1 MKLYRKPDGTQTGN
15 KIECL
20 REWETLTAG
29 LEVALGVRVI
39 AYDPGI
45 LMSDKNGNGSIEM
58 PVWIAQWIVD
68 RAELPRRGATDGA
81 LADLLG
87 VPSESVSAEAIEQ
100 IKASW
105 NAQADAHNQWDSL
118 GIDEMLEY
126 ALEQYALEQYDRM
139 NATKTGPT

>member
-45 LMSDKNGNGSIEM
+45 LISYKNGNGSIDM
-58 PVWIAQWIVD
+58 PVWLAQWIVNH
-68 RAELPRRGATDGA
+68 AESPRRGANVVA
-81 LADLLG
+81 LADALG
-87 VPSESVSAEAIEQ
+87 VPLDAVNANRIAQ
-100 IKASW
+100 VKTLW

-118 GIDEMLEY
+118 SIDEMLEY